1 VPEPTESQAE
11 REKRERRERQEQ
23 ARRLRELLGTEP
35 EPDQGPSLPPGIAQ
49 REALLAVG
57 PSSDSLTE
65 ARRDTQRSERQRERT
80 RLAARLAEER
90 RRAAE
95 RGRAYDRGVGSGID
109 YDINTNVTT
118 ARANAIPRGT
128 IQGVTLGGSDE
139 LFGALRAP
147 FTDLSYAEERDI
159 ERNRNREA
167 REAAPEAYDIS
178 RAVGSTLP
186 ALAIP
191 TARAPSVLGRV
202 AQSGLY
208 GSGFG
213 GAEGF
218 LSAEGDLA
226 QQATRT
232 AQGVGTGFVG
242 GAAGQLL
249 GEGIDAAGR
258 YRRGEA
264 QSPLV
269 MPRARRGPGVTRP
282 QYTPEELD
290 AIRRNPELRVLEDQR
305 QTASREAAAQRV
317 MGTAG
322 AGATRTDLQRAAD
335 YPGGLEQLSDDIT
348 EFGIV
353 RPEDSTLGIIPP
365 SGDLAQQRARF
376 LAEDA
381 GRSIGAAET
390 RMRPA
395 ASGEPLISNV
405 DEMERLTAE
414 ARAAARPEPQA
425 VTAPARRARPRAESF
440 ADLNTPTPPAGGATP
455 DALAGE
461 VAETQALI
469 RANDPTRVDMGA
481 VAQRLRAEAR
491 NLRAGLDPVSV
502 RRAAELEALAD
513 TFVDA
518 GRIPYDAPQ
527 GTPSARG
534 VLERQREAA
543 QYGERAA
550 DANRPY
556 ASDQARYIQR
566 QVREE
571 MDNAMRRELSPTE
584 MERHLRD
591 RRAYGTSQAVTRIGD
606 AAESRRLGN
615 RQVPLSDNI
624 QVATAE
630 GILGKARAFVANRIV
645 RGREHAFM
653 AMLGEHRANDLA
665 AQIARRLA
673 ESGSPRAAALLDTA
687 RRQGSPLM
695 GNLIREYMESSP
707 EAQAEVAR
715 EVARIAPEEVHQF
728 AAEDDPTGG
737 FGSPVDAAADPSA
750 EPDEPHQFADEEDPA
765 GGF

>member
-95 RGRAYDRGVGSGID
+95 RGRAYDRGVGSGIG

-167 REAAPEAYDIS
+167 REAAPDAYDIS

-191 TARAPSVLGRV
+191 TSRAESIGGRV
-202 AQSGLY
+202 LQSGLY
-208 GSGFG
+208 GAGFG
-213 GAEGF
+213 GVEGL
-218 LSAEGDLA
+218 LSGEGDLSDQVA
-226 QQATRT
+226 ST
-232 AQGVGTGFVG
+232 ARGMGTGFVG
-242 GAAGQLL
+242 GASGQLL
-249 GEGIDAAGR
+249 GEGIDAVGR
-258 YRRGEA
+258 ARRGEA
-264 QSPLV
+264 QSPILP
-269 MPRARRGPGVTRP
+269 PRARRQGVTRP
-282 QYTPEELD
+282 QYTPEQT
-290 AIRRNPELRVLEDQR
+290 ATIQANPELRVLEDQR
-305 QTASREAAAQRV
+305 RMASSDAAAHRV

-322 AGATRTDLQRAAD
+322 AGATRSDLLAAGD
-335 YPGGLEQLSDDIT
+335 YPGGLEQLADDIS
-348 EFGIV
+348 EFGLV
-353 RPEDSTLGIIPP
+353 RPEDSALGGLMPP
-365 SGDLAQQRARF
+365 SAELAQRRARF
-376 LAEDA
+376 IAEDA
-381 GRSIGAAET
+381 GRAIGGAEL

-395 ASGEPLISNV
+395 GSIPIENPA
-405 DEMERLTAE
+405 EMERLTAQ

-425 VTAPARRARPRAESF
+425 ATAPARRPRARPQPESF
-440 ADLNTPTPPAGGATP
+440 EELNTPTPPSWGAPPP
-455 DALAGE
+455 DRLAAE
-461 VAETQALI
+461 VAEVQDIL
-469 RANDPTRVDMGA
+469 NDRRLVDMGA
-481 VAQRLRAEAR
+481 VAERLRGEAR
-491 NLRAGLDPVSV
+491 ALRAALDPLSR
-502 RRAAELEALAD
+502 RRALELEELAD
-513 TFVDA
+513 SFA
-518 GRIPYDAPQ
+518 AEGRIPYDAPP

-534 VLERQREAA
+534 VLDAQRDQAG
-543 QYGERAA
+543 YG
-550 DANRPY
+550 DLSRPY
-556 ASDQARYIQR
+556 AATQARAVQR

-571 MDNAMRRELSPTE
+571 MDAAMRRELSPAE
-584 MERHLRD
+584 MAQHLRD
-591 RRAYGTSQAVTRIGD
+591 RRMYGTAQSVGD
-606 AAESRRLGN
+606 IAEAARTRRLGG
-615 RQVPLSDNI
+615 RQVSLTDNI
-624 QVATAE
+624 QVAGAD
-630 GILGKARAFVANRIV
+630 GFLQKPVAFVLNRLT
-645 RGREHAFM
+645 RGREHAFL
-653 AMLGEHRANDLA
+653 AMLGEARANDLA
-665 AQIARRLA
+665 AQIARRLSA
-673 ESGSPRAAALLDTA
+673 QGSPRAAMMLDAA

-695 GNLIREYMESSP
+695 GNLIREYVESSP
-707 EAQAEVAR
+707 EAAEDVASIMV
-715 EVARIAPEEVHQF
+715 EIAPAEIHQF

-737 FGSPVDAAADPSA
+737 FGSPADAAADPST